1 MLNISTNT
9 IKRGEEREPLSALK
23 VLQTPRA
30 GKMLARWLIGAL
42 IIIIIAM
49 FLPWQQNI
57 RGEGSLTALD
67 PGDRP
72 QTVQTAV
79 AGRIEEWNIREGM
92 PVRRGDTLVRLSEVK
107 DKYFDPD
114 LLVRMEEQMDAKGSS
129 IDAKQRKSEALG
141 SQIVALESALR
152 LKMEQTR
159 NKLKQS
165 RLKVQSDSADLAAE
179 RLNFEIARQQ
189 LERQQGLYEKGLKS
203 RTELE
208 ARSLKFQE
216 STAKLV
222 AQENKL
228 LASRNELLNARIDLN
243 GVEAEYQEKIS
254 KAQSDLNATLS
265 DIFESR
271 SDLSKLVNEFTNVQ
285 IRRQQLYVVAP
296 QDGYVVRAQKAGIGE
311 TLKEGEAVVTIMP
324 RNPEVAAAIYI
335 RPMDVPL
342 ISVGRKVRLE
352 FEGWP
357 ALQFSGWP
365 SVAVGTFGGIVRV
378 IDYTETPQQQGRY
391 RVLVV
396 PDPDDDPWPDQL
408 RMGSGVYGW
417 VMLDEVPVWYEIWRQ
432 LNGFPPNLKEAPE
445 AGLDYTDKPVKK

>member
-1 MLNISTNT
+1 MLNISTN
-9 IKRGEEREPLSALK
+9 KVKGVVKDEQFSALK
-23 VLQTPRA
+23 VLQTPRS
-30 GKMLARWLIGAL
+30 GRVLARFLIGVFL
-42 IIIIIAM
+42 ILLIGM

-57 RGEGSLTALD
+57 SGQGKITALD
-67 PGDRP
+67 PADRP
-72 QTVQTAV
+72 QTVQSAI
-79 AGRIEEWNIREGM
+79 AGRIEEWYIREGM
-92 PVRRGDTLVRLSEVK
+92 PVKKGDTLLRLSEIK
-107 DKYFDPD
+107 DKFFDPN
-114 LLVRMEEQMDAKGSS
+114 LLPRMEEQIEAKESTIG
-129 IDAKQRKSEALG
+129 AKQQKSEALG
-141 SQIVALESALR
+141 DQIVALEGALR
-152 LKMEQTR
+152 LKLEQTR
-159 NKLKQS
+159 NKLRQS

-203 RTELE
+203 KTELE

-228 LASRNELLNARIDLN
+228 LASRNELLNARIDLD
-243 GVEAEYQEKIS
+243 GVEAEYREKIS
-254 KAQSDLNATLS
+254 KARSDLNSTLS
-265 DIFESR
+265 EIFESR
-271 SDLSKLVNEFTNVQ
+271 GDLSKLENEYVNVQ
-285 IRRQQLYVVAP
+285 IRRQNLFIVAP
-296 QDGYVVRAQKAGIGE
+296 QDGFIVQAMKVGIGE

-324 RNPEVAAAIYI
+324 RNPEVAAAIYV

-365 SVAVGTFGGIVRV
+365 NVAVGTFGGIVRV
-378 IDYTETPQQQGRY
+378 IDYTETQQQQGKY

-396 PDPDDDPWPDQL
+396 PDPDDEPWPDQL

-417 VMLDEVPVWYEIWRQ
+417 IMLDEVPVWYEIWRQ
-432 LNGFPPNLKEAPE
+432 LNGFPPSLKEAPE
-445 AGLDYTDKPVKK
+445 EGYYNKPVEK